1 MSRTEPRRLLEPA
14 MTQQRPTAD
23 GSADGRVF
31 SFKPHLVSLLFHAG
45 LVGAVVVVATLN
57 VGDRAEVIEVEIV
70 EIPPP
75 PVEAEPAVPPRPE
88 PAEPPPVPERE
99 QIKKVE
105 ASARPYHPDAA
116 EINRLPREP
125 AAQPNRR
132 PALPPAFAVPMEAT
146 VQGGTGIEVVAV
158 AAADANVLADPNTPG
173 WDSALPGS
181 GFPNV
186 EYADTWEITV
196 EPEPI
201 NDRDFKPVYPPDA
214 RSRRV
219 EATVE
224 VELLVDS
231 TGTVA
236 GTRVLDS
243 GGDPFSLSAL
253 EYCRKLRFKPA
264 LANQVPVASR
274 IVWVVAY
281 RFGNR

>member
-1 MSRTEPRRLLEPA
+1 

-23 GSADGRVF
+23 GDADGRGA
-31 SFKPHLVSLLFHAG
+31 SFRPHLASLLFHAG
-45 LVGAVVVVATLN
+45 LIGAVVVVATLN
-57 VGDRAEVIEVEIV
+57 VRERAEVIEVEIV

-75 PVEAEPAVPPRPE
+75 PTEAEPAVPPRPE
-88 PAEPPPVPERE
+88 LTESPPVPELE
-99 QIKKVE
+99 QIRKVE
-105 ASARPYHPDAA
+105 TRARPYHPAA
-116 EINRLPREP
+116 AAINQLQREP
-125 AAQPNRR
+125 SAQPNRR
-132 PALPPAFAVPMEAT
+132 PALPPAFAIPMEAT

-158 AAADANVLADPNTPG
+158 AAADANVLADPNKPG
-173 WDSALPGS
+173 WPSSAADSAFPGD
-181 GFPNV
+181 GFPNA

-214 RSRRV
+214 RSRHV

-243 GGDPFSLSAL
+243 GGAPFSLSAL
-253 EYCRKLRFKPA
+253 EYCRRLRFKPA